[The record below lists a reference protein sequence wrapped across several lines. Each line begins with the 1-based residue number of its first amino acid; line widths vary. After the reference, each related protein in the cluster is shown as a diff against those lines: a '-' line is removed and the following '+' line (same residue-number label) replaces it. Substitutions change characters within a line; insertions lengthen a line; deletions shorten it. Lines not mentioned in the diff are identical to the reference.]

1 VNLGRVCFPLLGN
14 HRFPI
19 NGWALVHLGGIRV
32 FIVAATIVFQW
43 RMGKHRG
50 VSRGEL
56 IAAFAEAAIPTE
68 IPAAVYDYYKKG
80 VIFKNFSVPL
90 IRVIAMSMYCM
101 KGMKTSMM
109 MHSISCEN
117 SGWSYRL
124 NLFCGKGKGPSKR
137 CATLCFGAGFVSI
150 NPLSR
155 LLHANDDGGC
165 EQYMPRLAL
174 LT

>member
-124 NLFCGKGKGPSKR
+124 NLFCGKGVSDHLKTYILERLPTALG
-137 CATLCFGAGFVSI
+137 CLFGVRHSGIAGNGSI
-150 NPLSR
+150 HR
-155 LLHANDDGGC
+155 L
-165 EQYMPRLAL
+165 
-174 LT
+174 